1 MSLYEEQQ
9 NKSRSCPTCEVDQNL
24 SFGLS
29 ISGASERVRIASKFS
44 TMPWSKIYSGKD
56 LGQFKKCELV
66 AFLKAMIPELSLVI
80 SCILYLFFAT
90 EMTWETFPALG
101 VLDSSPALCGFIN
114 GIGRLQQGSRINGN
128 IT

>member
-1 MSLYEEQQ
+1 M
-9 NKSRSCPTCEVDQNL
+9 DQNL

-56 LGQFKKCELV
+56 LGQFKKYELV

-90 EMTWETFPALG
+90 EMT
-101 VLDSSPALCGFIN
+101 
-114 GIGRLQQGSRINGN
+114 
-128 IT
+128 